1 MAKKRKL
8 TAEQKRHRAK
18 LSGTNMEDATFHRKF
33 KGRAPSALD
42 FVRIRPWNH
51 AAHAAATSDQ

>member
-18 LSGTNMEDATFHRKF
+18 FSGTNMEDATFHRKF
-33 KGRAPSALD
+33 KGRGPSAPDL
-42 FVRIRPWNH
+42 VRIRPWNH